1 MTLLENLVKTILPE
15 FLTYLDKLMEQKQ
28 PRGIRNNNPGN
39 IKWSSNW
46 LGLKQDGKEQD
57 PSFCVF
63 ISAVYGI
70 RALARLLLN
79 YQKLYGL
86 DTPRK
91 IISRYA
97 PPSENQTQA
106 YIQSVATQLGI
117 TPDGKVDLTKIGTL
131 TVFIKAIIRHEN
143 GIQPYSNDKQTLENQ
158 EFEIKNFCE
167 KESIQIDK
175 LVMETIS
182 GTKDFE
188 KKTR

>member
-1 MTLLENLVKTILPE
+1 
-15 FLTYLDKLMEQKQ
+15 MEQKL

-39 IKWSSNW
+39 IRWGENW

-63 ISAVYGI
+63 TSAIYGI

-79 YQKLYGL
+79 YQKLYDL

-97 PPSENQTQA
+97 PPNENQTLA
-106 YIQSVATQLGI
+106 YIQSVANQLCI
-117 TPDGKVDLTKIGTL
+117 TPDGKVDLSEIRTL

-143 GIQPYSNDKQTLENQ
+143 GIQPYSNDT
-158 EFEIKNFCE
+158 
-167 KESIQIDK
+167 IQKAIA
-175 LVMETIS
+175 LL
-182 GTKDFE
+182 
-188 KKTR
+188 

>member
-1 MTLLENLVKTILPE
+1 MNQTR
-15 FLTYLDKLMEQKQ
+15 Q

-39 IKWSSNW
+39 IRWGENW

-63 ISAVYGI
+63 RSAVYGI

-97 PPSENQTQA
+97 PPNENQTQA
-106 YIQSVATQLGI
+106 YIQSVASQLGI
-117 TPDGKVDLTKIGTL
+117 TPDGKVDLTEIGTL

-143 GIQPYSNDKQTLENQ
+143 GIQPYSN
-158 EFEIKNFCE
+158 
-167 KESIQIDK
+167 
-175 LVMETIS
+175 ETIQK
-182 GTKDFE
+182 GIALL
-188 KKTR
+188 

>member
-1 MTLLENLVKTILPE
+1 
-15 FLTYLDKLMEQKQ
+15 MEQNL

-39 IKWSSNW
+39 IRWASDWK
-46 LGLKQDGKEQD
+46 GLKKYGKQLD

-70 RALARLLLN
+70 RALARLLQN
-79 YQKLYGL
+79 YQRIHGL

-106 YIQSVATQLGI
+106 YIQSVAAQLGI
-117 TPDGKVDLTKIGTL
+117 TPDGKVDLTEIGTL

-143 GIQPYSNDKQTLENQ
+143 GIQPYSN
-158 EFEIKNFCE
+158 
-167 KESIQIDK
+167 
-175 LVMETIS
+175 ETIQK
-182 GTKDFE
+182 GIALL
-188 KKTR
+188 